1 MAGAH
6 PNCESMTLLISD
18 GKQYRGINHFLK
30 RPFAEVAV
38 SFAQKAAQMKN
49 RLDRLDNKRF
59 FQRLRGRIRILWTII
74 PWMLANVRL
83 GRLMGNPFQLLWRA
97 IFGRP
102 ARKIEADRAT
112 PRRARRILRVAML
125 PFEEEHSI
133 DAARLEQCK
142 GVFAYEDTELNQVR
156 YAPACLWYPY
166 RNALLKKLS
175 QKYGV
180 VRYSGPGKTPV
191 TVATPENSK
200 DI

>member
-1 MAGAH
+1 
-6 PNCESMTLLISD
+6 
-18 GKQYRGINHFLK
+18 
-30 RPFAEVAV
+30 
-38 SFAQKAAQMKN
+38 
-49 RLDRLDNKRF
+49 
-59 FQRLRGRIRILWTII
+59 
-74 PWMLANVRL
+74 LANVRL

-142 GVFAYEDTELNQVR
+142 GVFAYEDTELIQVR